1 MRSKGAITLVVLVV
15 VLGFVGCGATSSY
28 NSLVQSDEQVREAWS
43 NLQATYQRRAD
54 LIPNLVETVQGAA
67 DFEQETLQ
75 SVTEARAKAT
85 SVQVSAE
92 DLDNP
97 QRLRQFQEAQSALGK
112 SLGRLLA
119 VSENYPKLQATQSFS
134 DLQAQ
139 LEGTENR
146 ITVARRDYNSTVRR
160 YTSRLGPCGTGGFGS
175 VVGVKPERRVEAGG
189 GAGEAPDVDVG
200 SDWERVRQEG
210 RPIGIWTPSRFQTE
224 CSVPPCFRVSAPSCC
239 SAPR

>member
-1 MRSKGAITLVVLVV
+1 MRSKGAIAAVILVFL
-15 VLGFVGCGATSSY
+15 LGVAGCGATSSY
-28 NSLVQSDEQVREAWS
+28 NSLVETEEQVNTAWS
-43 NLQATYQRRAD
+43 NLQAQYQRRAD

-85 SVQVSAE
+85 SVQISPE

-97 QRLRQFQEAQSALGK
+97 QQLRQYQEAQSALGK

-146 ITVARRDYNSTVRR
+146 IAVARRDYNEAVRSYNTQVRTFPTVVFAG
-160 YTSRLGPCGTGGFGS
+160 LMGFEPKAAFEAETGADQ
-175 VVGVKPERRVEAGG
+175 V
-189 GAGEAPDVDVG
+189 PDVNFD
-200 SDWERVRQEG
+200 
-210 RPIGIWTPSRFQTE
+210 
-224 CSVPPCFRVSAPSCC
+224 
-239 SAPR
+239 

>member
-1 MRSKGAITLVVLVV
+1 MRSKGVITAVLLVVL
-15 VLGFVGCGATSSY
+15 LGMVGCGATSSY
-28 NSLVQSDEQVREAWS
+28 NSLVAADEQVSTAWA
-43 NLQATYQRRAD
+43 NVQAQYQRRAD

-85 SVQVSAE
+85 SIQISPE

-97 QRLRQFQEAQSALGK
+97 QRLQQYQEAQTALGK

-119 VSENYPKLQATQSFS
+119 VSENYPELQATQSFS

-146 ITVARRDYNSTVRR
+146 IAVARRDYNDAVRTYNMQVRSFPTVLFAGVMGFEPK
-160 YTSRLGPCGTGGFGS
+160 TAFEAETGADQ
-175 VVGVKPERRVEAGG
+175 V
-189 GAGEAPDVDVG
+189 PDVNFD
-200 SDWERVRQEG
+200 
-210 RPIGIWTPSRFQTE
+210 
-224 CSVPPCFRVSAPSCC
+224 
-239 SAPR
+239 

>member
-1 MRSKGAITLVVLVV
+1 MRSKGAITLAVLVLL
-15 VLGFVGCGATSSY
+15 LGFVGCGATSSY

-43 NLQATYQRRAD
+43 NLQAAYQRRAD

-97 QRLRQFQEAQSALGK
+97 QQIQQFQQAQSALGK

-119 VSENYPKLQATQSFS
+119 VSENYPELQATQSFS

-146 ITVARRDYNSTVRR
+146 ITVARRDYNGAVREFNTQVRSFPTVIFASLMGFDSK
-160 YTSRLGPCGTGGFGS
+160 TPFEAETG
-175 VVGVKPERRVEAGG
+175 ADQ
-189 GAGEAPDVDVG
+189 APDVSFD
-200 SDWERVRQEG
+200 
-210 RPIGIWTPSRFQTE
+210 
-224 CSVPPCFRVSAPSCC
+224 
-239 SAPR
+239 